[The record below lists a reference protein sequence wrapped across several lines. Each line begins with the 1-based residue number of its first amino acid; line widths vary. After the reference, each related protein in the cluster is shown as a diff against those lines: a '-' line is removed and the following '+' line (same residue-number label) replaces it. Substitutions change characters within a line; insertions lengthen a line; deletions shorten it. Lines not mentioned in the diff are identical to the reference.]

1 MDALIIVFAGAL
13 ISLFI
18 AFTKKPWMVV
28 SAAIGS
34 LLAAIVVMI
43 YQLKTGFAYF
53 TFENYQGI
61 SFDPGA
67 LMYSIAICVLAVLVI
82 GIGHERF
89 KETPFHTGEYISLLM
104 FSTVGAMLLTSF
116 TDLFIFFLG
125 LEIMSIP
132 IYVMAGSNK
141 KDVRS
146 TEAALK
152 YFLTGSFATGIL
164 LFGIAWIYASTG
176 TFRINE
182 IAMSIAT
189 MESYSPSLMIGILL
203 IMASFVF
210 KISAAPFHFW
220 SPDVYDGSPYA
231 VTGFMATII
240 KLAAFFAFF
249 KIFAICFAFPE
260 LFTFWTQ
267 ALAVITVIT
276 LFVGNLP
283 ALRQTTLKRLIAY
296 SSITHA
302 GYALLTILS
311 GSEVSIIALWFYL
324 LSYGFSVV
332 SLIAVGMLINDV
344 EDKIDGLKGL
354 IQRSPLLAVV
364 GTIAVLSMAGIPP
377 TAGFFAKYLVF
388 VNAWHQYSWLVI
400 IALLNSAISIYY
412 YLKVVIA
419 MLSKSDN
426 PSESKV
432 QMSPL
437 TITILVVSTIGTLGL
452 SFVLPFILQ

>member
-1 MDALIIVFAGAL
+1 MDALLIVFAGAL

-18 AFTKKPWMVV
+18 AFTKKTWLVAF
-28 SAAIGS
+28 SAITT

-43 YQLKTGFAYF
+43 VQLNTGYAYF
-53 TFENYQGI
+53 RFENYQGI
-61 SFDPGA
+61 SFDNGA
-67 LMYSIAICVLAVLVI
+67 LMYSMAICIIALLVI
-82 GIGHERF
+82 GIGYERF
-89 KETPFHTGEYISLLM
+89 KEVTFHTGEYISLLM

-146 TEAALK
+146 AEAALK
-152 YFLTGSFATGIL
+152 YFLTGSFATGVL
-164 LFGIAWIYASTG
+164 LFGIAWVYASTG

-182 IAMSIAT
+182 IAMSIAS
-189 MESYSPSLMIGILL
+189 MQSYSSSLMIGILL

-220 SPDVYDGSPYA
+220 SPDVYEGSPYP

-249 KIFAICFAFPE
+249 KIFAICFAFE
-260 LFTFWTQ
+260 DLYVFWSQ
-267 ALAVITVIT
+267 ALAILTVLT
-276 LFVGNLP
+276 LFIGNLP

-302 GYALLTILS
+302 GYALLTIVS
-311 GSEVSIIALWFYL
+311 GNEISIVALWFYL

-332 SLIAVGMLINDV
+332 TLIAIGMLVNDD
-344 EDKIDGLKGL
+344 EDKIDSLKGL
-354 IQRSPLLAVV
+354 IQRNPLLAIF
-364 GTIAVLSMAGIPP
+364 GTISVMSMAGIPP
-377 TAGFFAKYLVF
+377 TAGFFAKYVVF
-388 VNAWHQYSWLVI
+388 VSSWNSYSWLVI
-400 IALLNSAISIYY
+400 IALINSAISIYY
-412 YLKVVIA
+412 YLKVIIA
-419 MLSKSDN
+419 MLSKSD
-426 PSESKV
+426 SV
-432 QMSPL
+432 QPKLEISTF
-437 TITILVVSTIGTLGL
+437 TIIMLIVSTLGTLGL
-452 SFVLPFILQ
+452 SFVLPFIL